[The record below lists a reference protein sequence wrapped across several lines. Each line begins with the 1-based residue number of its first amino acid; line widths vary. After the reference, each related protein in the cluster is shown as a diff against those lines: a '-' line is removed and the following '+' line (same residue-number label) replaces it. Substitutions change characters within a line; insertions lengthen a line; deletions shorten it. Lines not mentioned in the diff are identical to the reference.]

1 MCSPAAVG
9 IAGLIVSAVGTGAS
23 IYQSNK
29 QAEDA
34 KKAQRESIARQ
45 EKIIREAAPAEA
57 NVITTNEDYV
67 RRMAKIRRGIAQ
79 TIYSN
84 RNNSPAGGMFGKTA
98 VLGA

>member
-23 IYQSNK
+23 IYNSNQQAK
-29 QAEDA
+29 QAERD
-34 KKAQRESIARQ
+34 QRKSLARQ
-45 EKIIREAAPAEA
+45 NKIIREAAPAEA
-57 NVITTNEDYV
+57 EVITTNEDYV

-84 RNNSPAGGMFGKTA
+84 RNNNQAGGMFGKTA